1 MTRDKQLAA
10 SDSVGAFLE
19 KLKSVP
25 PAGAAGRGRLIFG
38 MDATM
43 SRQPAWDRALSIQA
57 DMFNETAR
65 IGGLEVQL
73 VYFRGIRECRA
84 SKWVSNPEA
93 LSRLMTG
100 IACEGGYT
108 QIGKLLGHIA
118 KQAGAA
124 RVSAAVFV
132 GDAMEESIEE
142 ITLRA
147 GEIGL
152 LGVPVF
158 VFQDGNDPTAEAA
171 FRQIARLTRGAYCR
185 LGAGSAAELRAL
197 LSAVAVYASGGM
209 KALSDHAAAKGG
221 AAAKLI
227 GQMR

>member
-1 MTRDKQLAA
+1 MTRDKQLAPTDA
-10 SDSVGAFLE
+10 VDAFLD
-19 KLKSVP
+19 KLKTLP

-57 DMFNETAR
+57 DMFSETAR
-65 IGGLEVQL
+65 IGGLDVQL
-73 VYFRGIRECRA
+73 VYFRGISECRA
-84 SKWVSNPEA
+84 SKWVSNPAA

-100 IACEGGYT
+100 ISCQGGYT
-108 QIGKLLGHIA
+108 QIGKVLSHIA
-118 KQAGAA
+118 KEAGAA

-132 GDAMEESIEE
+132 GDAMEESIEAV
-142 ITLRA
+142 TLRA
-147 GEIGL
+147 GEIGM

-158 VFQDGNDPTAEAA
+158 VFQDGHDAGAETA
-171 FRQIARLTRGAYCR
+171 FREIARLTRGAYCR

-209 KALSDHAAAKGG
+209 KALADHAAAKGG
-221 AAAKLI
+221 AAARLI

>member
-1 MTRDKQLAA
+1 MTRDKQLAP
-10 SDSVGAFLE
+10 SDSVDAFLE

-65 IGGLEVQL
+65 IGGLDVQL

-118 KQAGAA
+118 KEAGAA

-142 ITLRA
+142 ITIRA

-171 FRQIARLTRGAYCR
+171 FHQIARLTRGAYCR

-209 KALSDHAAAKGG
+209 KALVDHATAKGG